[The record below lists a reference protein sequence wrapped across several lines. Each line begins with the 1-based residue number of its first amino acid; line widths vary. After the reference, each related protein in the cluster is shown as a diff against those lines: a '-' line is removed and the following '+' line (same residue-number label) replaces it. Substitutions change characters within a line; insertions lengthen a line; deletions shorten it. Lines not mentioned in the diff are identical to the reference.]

1 MRTHMIFAAAS
12 TILTSLR
19 NSGHTE
25 ASEGEVDMALEDT
38 AVWPSVE
45 VRLCVCVWGLI
56 ETVFLHSVLCVGRYH
71 PPTYPHQTK
80 QEVWGAGGRMATDCA
95 SSVTSSEGW
104 EHVALSAEGE
114 QWVFLGEDEEA
125 ATAAAPAAPFL
136 TTAAEEE
143 KGEMTCD
150 AAAVAPPQG
159 GGGGMNYRSALVKN
173 LMELGEG
180 EEWPPAPVRRTLA
193 SVAAYGRKKKAR
205 LVQKEAEEDESED
218 EMGGG
223 GGGGGGGGFVAEY
236 ERYKAV
242 GVRTRKA
249 VGRKRLTETGKRRMA
264 AKLAARAAPRGAG
277 EDEEEGEEW

>member
-45 VRLCVCVWGLI
+45 VRCVRVCVFGVGEGGLI
-56 ETVFLHSVLCVGRYH
+56 AGSTPTVHRYISPTHPH
-71 PPTYPHQTK
+71 PPQTK
-80 QEVWGAGGRMATDCA
+80 QEVWGAGGRMTTDCA

-125 ATAAAPAAPFL
+125 ATSAAPAPFL
-136 TTAAEEE
+136 TTAAEEK
-143 KGEMTCD
+143 KGEKMD
-150 AAAVAPPQG
+150 AAAVAPP
-159 GGGGMNYRSALVKN
+159 GGGMDFRAALVKN
-173 LMELGEG
+173 LMDMGEG

-205 LVQKEAEEDESED
+205 LVQKEAEDDESDD

-277 EDEEEGEEW
+277 EDEAEGEEW